1 VNSLGSPSLNTIK
14 LSKIDMSKTFRNF
27 PRDKWLRTP
36 KHKHKIL
43 GGDKKGD
50 ITTNWDDKP
59 VAARKESWKDK
70 NRY

>member
-1 VNSLGSPSLNTIK
+1 
-14 LSKIDMSKTFRNF
+14 MSKTFRNF